1 LNAIYGNVQNRF
13 QIGSTA
19 NSTIWYKIGT
29 LGTPTA
35 VGTSQAQLIYTVNAG
50 FNFGGNYPPK
60 DIVYFGTRSTI
71 NLNVR
76 SVYGGNQITYG
87 YVTNGSNVELWAKCP
102 VYIANCWITVDACDG
117 VNASYGNLGNQSTEP
132 TGITYVTT
140 INEYDDRY
148 LQLTGG
154 TLSGP
159 GNLNVAGTIQTNATG
174 TAISAPNGGITAAGT
189 IEANSPGTYGGIPS
203 LYVPY
208 YPPNGS
214 GNYGLQIG
222 QTSDLGS
229 GSYAG
234 IGIGVQSGRGGNA
247 IQVSSGGSVLMYV
260 ASTGAISTNA
270 TGTAISAP
278 NGGATIKG
286 YTDNSSAASGIVGEY
301 IETVIPDASQVSV
314 VNNTAKSIMSVSLT
328 AGDWDIEGGLI
339 IFYNEATV
347 VGNSVIVANITS
359 TTNTITNNGRE
370 SVILIPALSVVSTE
384 TGIVCPRQRVSIT
397 STTTYYLVAQVP
409 FTAGSAACAGQLT
422 ARRIR

>member
-1 LNAIYGNVQNRF
+1 M
-13 QIGSTA
+13 S
-19 NSTIWYKIGT
+19 
-29 LGTPTA
+29 
-35 VGTSQAQLIYTVNAG
+35 
-50 FNFGGNYPPK
+50 
-60 DIVYFGTRSTI
+60 
-71 NLNVR
+71 
-76 SVYGGNQITYG
+76 
-87 YVTNGSNVELWAKCP
+87 
-102 VYIANCWITVDACDG
+102 
-117 VNASYGNLGNQSTEP
+117 
-132 TGITYVTT
+132 
-140 INEYDDRY
+140 
-148 LQLTGG
+148 
-154 TLSGP
+154 
-159 GNLNVAGTIQTNATG
+159 GTIT
-174 TAISAPNGGITAAGT
+174 
-189 IEANSPGTYGGIPS
+189 ANSPGTYGGIPS

-208 YPPNGS
+208 YPPNGA

-234 IGIGVQSGRGGNA
+234 IGIGVQSGRTGNA
-247 IQVSSGGSVLMYV
+247 IEVVSGGSALMYV
-260 ASTGAISTNA
+260 SSTGAITSNA

-301 IETVIPDASQVSV
+301 IETVISDASQVSV
-314 VNNTAKSIMSVSLT
+314 VNETAKSIMSVSLT